1 MAPAEFWLAR
11 QQVIKVPAPAGRVF
25 ALAKSLG
32 LRGIQDLFDP
42 AAQ

>member
-1 MAPAEFWLAR
+1 VL
-11 QQVIKVPAPAGRVF
+11 APAGRVF
-25 ALAKSLG
+25 ALAKSLD